1 MTTDHTESATDDGV
15 PAADTESEADEATAV
30 DDEDEDEERAGSVED
45 TRPPDRHDDPED
57 GNGTETVPSVELDL
71 YDLSVRVSG
80 QATDDLDAVEG
91 TARSLMEYLVE
102 QAHALEDSPDDR
114 GLN

>member
-1 MTTDHTESATDDGV
+1 MTAERARD
-15 PAADTESEADEATAV
+15 AADTETDAESESEEAASVDV
-30 DDEDEDEERAGSVED
+30 DDEDDERAGSVED
-45 TRPPDRHDDPED
+45 TTPPAADDEADD
-57 GNGTETVPSVELDL
+57 GNGTETVPSVDLDL

-80 QATDDLDAVEG
+80 QATDDLDAVEE

>member
-1 MTTDHTESATDDGV
+1 MSNEHRGSDDAEDADDSDGAEAEGATSID
-15 PAADTESEADEATAV
+15 A
-30 DDEDEDEERAGSVED
+30 DEDETERAGSVED
-45 TRPPDRHDDPED
+45 TRPPAAADESEE

-80 QATDDLDAVEG
+80 QATDDLDAVER
-91 TARSLMEYLVE
+91 TARSLMAYLVE
-102 QAHALEDSPDDR
+102 EAHALEDRPDDR